1 MIHNIVQVRYKTDAD
16 AKRYTFNVPEHI
28 TLYKG
33 DLVRV
38 RNCNGKEDIG
48 FCVTDSEPLS
58 QNAVDMIMSGA
69 KVKSDVIGIYQY
81 TAFGKDEPKEEKE
94 ATYYKTCD
102 PDFANYMTD
111 NGIKPSNLDSGII
124 DEPAENGKRMVTRKP
139 LFTFEETDN
148 FLKFK
153 EEYLKSVEKQIRGE

>member
-48 FCVTDSEPLS
+48 FCVTDSELLS

-69 KVKSDVIGIYQY
+69 KVKSDVIGVYRY
-81 TAFGKDEPKEEKE
+81 TPFDE
-94 ATYYKTCD
+94 
-102 PDFANYMTD
+102 
-111 NGIKPSNLDSGII
+111 
-124 DEPAENGKRMVTRKP
+124 EN
-139 LFTFEETDN
+139 
-148 FLKFK
+148 
-153 EEYLKSVEKQIRGE
+153 